1 MANWGLLLE
10 EIRTRVKIV
19 EWNNIRNLKDLMIG
33 RKTFPLRY
41 SLRSPNARQAI
52 EDLAHLESYVNTWKT
67 FIPQEWIEWK
77 EVTFRNLHTQ
87 RLPTHLVIPD
97 VKSLIAFIGED
108 AERQSLHWESVMR
121 PILAIYPEL
130 YATLIAN
137 LMFLDQVTPNDGER
151 IAKLLPSLKQDMGK
165 GRYLRALPIRGIDTK
180 FIENNLILIEPLID
194 SLCNGEILKAGGLLS
209 WLGCTPKPTNW
220 IAVRPL
226 CEETRKVL
234 GGFDCIRV
242 PVNELMSKGLP
253 GSNVLIVENL
263 ESGFGLP
270 ELANTVAVLGCGKNL
285 SWMANEWI
293 QSRKVAY
300 WGDIDSWGLQILDL
314 ARGYCPSIVSLM
326 MDEITIEAHSDQM
339 VREEKFIS
347 PETSR
352 LNQEECMVLQNL
364 LDHKY
369 RGTRLEQEKL
379 RQDYILSRLHQWLY
393 GETAHR
399 LSL

>member
-1 MANWGLLLE
+1 MARWGLLPE
-10 EIRTRVKIV
+10 DIRRRVEML

-33 RKTFPLRY
+33 RKPFPLQY

-52 EDLAHLESYVNTWKT
+52 EDLAHLENYVNTWKA

-77 EVTFRNLHTQ
+77 EVSFRKLHTQ

-97 VKSLIAFIGED
+97 VKALIRFIGES

-137 LMFLDQVTPNDGER
+137 LMFLDQVTASDGER
-151 IAKLLPSLKQDMGK
+151 IANLLPSLKRDMGK
-165 GRYLRALPIRGIDTK
+165 GQYLRALPIRGIDTK
-180 FIENNLILIEPLID
+180 FIENNLILIEPLMD
-194 SLCNGEILKAGGLLS
+194 ALCNGEILKTGGLPF
-209 WLGCTPKPTNW
+209 WLGCIPKPTNW

-226 CEETRKVL
+226 CEETRKEL
-234 GGFDCIRV
+234 GSFDCIRV

-253 GSNVLIVENL
+253 GGNVLIVENL

-270 ELANTVAVLGCGKNL
+270 ELTNTVAVLGCGKNL

-314 ARGYCPSIVSLM
+314 ARGYCPSITSLM
-326 MDEITIEAHSDQM
+326 MDEITIEAHSDKM
-339 VREEKFIS
+339 VQEEKFIS
-347 PETSR
+347 PEISR
-352 LNQEECMVLQNL
+352 LSQEERMVLQNL
-364 LDHKY
+364 LDHRY
-369 RGTRLEQEKL
+369 PGTRLEQEKL
-379 RQDYILSRLHQWLY
+379 HQDYILRRLHQWIY
-393 GETAHR
+393 G
-399 LSL
+399 